1 MKNDQ
6 QQNSA
11 NILGGLDDDTAQNNI
26 DCIVYCYTPHI
37 CHNHHNR
44 WLFKKFSQV

>member
-26 DCIVYCYTPHI
+26 DCIVYCQYYCILYTVYTGMLTPVSP
-37 CHNHHNR
+37 N
-44 WLFKKFSQV
+44 